1 MPQRFNHAVIT
12 NAGAALLTK
21 AQAGQCRMMFTRLLT
36 GDGTY
41 SEEEQTL
48 EFLQQ
53 RDALKSG
60 KASFAFSS
68 IEMVSEHSVKAT
80 ALITNS
86 DPITHEVLISEGYFI
101 NEMGIYAKESDGDDS
116 SEVLYCIVT
125 TAGTNG
131 DFMPPY
137 NGYSPARIIQEFYL
151 TVSNSMEVIIN
162 TDNSA
167 VALAEDVQRMRG
179 QLDFLLQLVASYG
192 YEIDNEMVTTG
203 LICSLDSETL
213 VIQPEM
219 GYVDGEMVIL
229 ANGWKPSVP
238 SGGGVSGNTA
248 EYLLLPA
255 TPKRLGGVK
264 IGQGLDVDSDGTISV
279 NVDTSAEKAAALVED
294 NMQEFSNEEIQS
306 LFRDGLT
313 PSA

>member
-68 IEMVSEHSVKAT
+68 MEMVSEHSVKAT

-86 DPITHEVLISEGYFI
+86 DPITQEVLISEGYFI
-101 NEMGIYAKESDGDDS
+101 NELGIYAKESDGDDS

-151 TVSNSMEVIIN
+151 TVSNSAQV
-162 TDNSA
+162 TVKLDNSA
-167 VALAEDVQRMRG
+167 VALAEDVQEIRDIIRG
-179 QLDFLLQLVASYG
+179 LFSVQ
-192 YEIDNEMVTTG
+192 E
-203 LICSLDSETL
+203 ETL
-213 VIQPEM
+213 ALSIGLPNWIIGSSGSQ
-219 GYVDGEMVIL
+219 GYSLPL
-229 ANGWKPSVP
+229 A
-238 SGGGVSGNTA
+238 TA
-248 EYLLLPA
+248 D
-255 TPKRLGGVK
+255 TPGLVK
-264 IGQGLDVDSDGTISV
+264 IGEGIEVDDQGTIRT
-279 NVDTSAEKAAALVED
+279 DIQESAQKAADLIETKTEYFSSDEILAL
-294 NMQEFSNEEIQS
+294 FKSN
-306 LFRDGLT
+306 
-313 PSA
+313 